1 MIWKDGWRCDMA
13 VNQVLFLQI
22 EIVNEY
28 MKKYNMT
35 LNEFNELDDKYAI
48 LEFIEDGYEP
58 LHLTGNEGILEE
70 IHEYIEKQLVLNLT

>member
-1 MIWKDGWRCDMA
+1 MA

-28 MKKYNMT
+28 MKRCNIT

-58 LHLTGNEGILEE
+58 FHLTGNEGILEE
-70 IHEYIEKQLVLNLT
+70 IHEYIKEQKAINDD

>member
-1 MIWKDGWRCDMA
+1 MA

>member
-1 MIWKDGWRCDMA
+1 MA

-28 MKKYNMT
+28 MRRYAVS
-35 LNEFNELDDKYAI
+35 LDEFIKLDEKYAI

-70 IHEYIEKQLVLNLT
+70 IQEYINAQSVTHS

>member
-1 MIWKDGWRCDMA
+1 MA
-13 VNQVLFLQI
+13 VNQILFLQI

-28 MKKYNMT
+28 MRRYNIS
-35 LNEFNELDDKYAI
+35 LDEFIKLDDKYAI

-70 IHEYIEKQLVLNLT
+70 IHEYINEQRAITGD

>member
-1 MIWKDGWRCDMA
+1 MA

-28 MKKYNMT
+28 MKKYN
-35 LNEFNELDDKYAI
+35 LSLDEFNELDDKYAI
-48 LEFIEDGYEP
+48 LEFIEAGYEP

-70 IHEYIEKQLVLNLT
+70 IHKYIKDQKCL